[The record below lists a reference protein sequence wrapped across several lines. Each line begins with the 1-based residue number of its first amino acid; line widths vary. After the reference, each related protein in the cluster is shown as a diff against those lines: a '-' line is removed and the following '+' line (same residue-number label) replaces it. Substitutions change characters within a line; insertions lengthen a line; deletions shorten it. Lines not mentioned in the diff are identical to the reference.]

1 MRTGLTKQEK
11 TTEIYFDEKEP
22 TIYIRTHNTDLRNR
36 LTEYSRKYPA
46 ACKLTDDD
54 PDTGCME
61 FVIRKGRFSFR
72 LTAPY
77 SAERR
82 RAASEA
88 AKKNSVNGMG
98 RSVHK
103 YLL

>member
-11 TTEIYFDEKEP
+11 TTDIWFDEKEP
-22 TIYIRTHNTDLRNR
+22 LIHIRTHNTDLKNR
-36 LTEYSRKYPA
+36 LTAYA
-46 ACKLTDDD
+46 AAHPGECRQTDAD

-61 FVIRKGRFSFR
+61 FETRKGRLSFR

-77 SAERR
+77 SEERR

-88 AKKNSVNGMG
+88 AKATASNLTRNV
-98 RSVHK
+98 V
-103 YLL
+103 